1 MRAPAARANWARY
14 SRFRLHG
21 VLACCKMPCMYRR
34 HVSQDLDIA
43 DKHRSGDSSTFL
55 SAYDAAP
62 AEKLIQK
69 HQLLDYPY
77 SCTFGPAALTI
88 LDGVFCPTLTHVSQL
103 LLEHVS
109 FQAEEHVLDMFAGS
123 GAFGIIAALHGARVI
138 TVDNSPVAVACA
150 RRNAERNAVA
160 DRVDVRGGDLWSGVP
175 ETEPFDVIVA
185 NPPLLPGIPSA
196 GLSAAIYD
204 PGSRCTL
211 EFING
216 LRSHLK
222 PGGRCYLVTSSVLER
237 CGYDIDRLC
246 ADQRLVALLVGK
258 HDVGYEMYR
267 VYKIVMD
274 SRVQL

>member
-1 MRAPAARANWARY
+1 M
-14 SRFRLHG
+14 H
-21 VLACCKMPCMYRR
+21 RR
-34 HVSQDLDIA
+34 RISQDPDIA
-43 DKHRSGDSSTFL
+43 DSRRSGDSLAFL

-69 HQLLDYPY
+69 HQQLDYPY
-77 SCTFGPAALTI
+77 ACTFGPSALTI
-88 LDGVFCPTLTHVSQL
+88 FDGVFCPTLTHVSQL

-109 FQAEEHVLDMFAGS
+109 FQAEERVLDMFAGS
-123 GAFGIIAALHGARVI
+123 GAFGVIAALHRARAV

-150 RRNAERNAVA
+150 KENARRNAVA
-160 DRVDVRGGDLWSGVP
+160 DRVDVREGDLWSGVP
-175 ETEPFDVIVA
+175 DTEPFDVVVA
-185 NPPLLPGIPSA
+185 NPPLLPGVPSA

-211 EFING
+211 EFISG

-222 PGGRCYLVTSSVLER
+222 PGGRCYLVTSNVLER

-246 ADQRLVALLVGK
+246 ADQGLASLLVGK

-267 VYKIVMD
+267 VHKIVVDD
-274 SRVQL
+274 SRAQLWHLQNQFHCA